1 MLCIQRTSTGEGQL
15 SACFVLG
22 SHKLYFS
29 LTIDVCLPCC
39 FLTREFLFIPT
50 DSSSTSAGVVTL

>member
-29 LTIDVCLPCC
+29 LTIDVCLH
-39 FLTREFLFIPT
+39 
-50 DSSSTSAGVVTL
+50 VVSVEQVVSRG